1 MWSVESARVLMRVG
15 SVGGEMA
22 TLSFWG
28 GVGTVTGSKYLVE
41 SGRSRVLVGCGLFQG
56 LRELRERNWE
66 KPPFD
71 AKSLDAVVITHAHV
85 DHTGYLPRVVALG
98 FNGPVFCSRGTAE
111 LLKLLLPDSARL
123 QEEEAEYRNRHNL
136 TRHERALPL
145 YTEEDARAA
154 LKLIRVCPNTGEP
167 TEVAEGV
174 RASFRVAGHILGS
187 SLVLLE
193 LDDAG
198 SDSDSA
204 GHDSDGVGRNLEGVG
219 QELKGAGGDLDDARG
234 RVRRVLFSGDLG
246 HYHQP
251 IIRDPVEPPAC
262 DYLLVESTY
271 GDRLHD
277 AEDPKDALARVINSA
292 VERGGPLLIPAFA
305 VGRTQEIV
313 YYIRELEDE
322 GRVPVL
328 PVRVDS
334 PMAAAAT
341 QIYQRNKDEQ
351 DEDYASLLAEHRHPL
366 RTRSM
371 LTASTREESKRLND
385 ERGARIIISASG
397 MMTGGRVLH
406 HARRVLP
413 DERATILFVGF
424 QAAGTTG
431 RRVLEGEREVRI
443 MKEAVTVR
451 CHVERIGGLS
461 AHADWK
467 EVLHWLEP
475 LKDAPPRRTFT
486 THGEPEAARAMAA
499 HIRERFGWRVDVPA
513 YGERVELE

>member
-1 MWSVESARVLMRVG
+1 
-15 SVGGEMA
+15 MA
-22 TLSFWG
+22 TLTFWG

-41 SGRSRVLVGCGLFQG
+41 SGGARVLVDCGLFQG

-66 KPPFD
+66 EPPFD
-71 AKSLDAVVITHAHV
+71 AKSLDAIVITHAHV

-98 FNGPVFCSRGTAE
+98 FKGPVYCSKGTAE

-123 QEEEAEYRNRHNL
+123 QEEEADYRNRHGL
-136 TRHERALPL
+136 SRHEPALPL

-154 LKLIRVCPNTGEP
+154 LKLIQVRPNTGEP
-167 TEVAEGV
+167 LEVAAGV
-174 RASFRVAGHILGS
+174 KASFRVAGHILGS

-193 LDDAG
+193 L
-198 SDSDSA
+198 
-204 GHDSDGVGRNLEGVG
+204 E
-219 QELKGAGGDLDDARG
+219 GAGADALG
-234 RVRRVLFSGDLG
+234 RRVLFSGDLG

-271 GDRLHD
+271 GDRLHSS
-277 AEDPKDALARVINSA
+277 EDPKDALARVINEA
-292 VERGGPLLIPAFA
+292 VARGGPLLIPAFA
-305 VGRTQEIV
+305 VGRTQELL

-322 GRVPVL
+322 RRIPVL

-341 QIYQRNKDEQ
+341 QIYQRNRDEQ
-351 DEDYASLLAEHRHPL
+351 DEEYTSLLARHVHPL
-366 RTRSM
+366 RTHSM
-371 LTASTREESKRLND
+371 LTASTREESKRLN
-385 ERGARIIISASG
+385 EEEGTRVIISASG

-406 HARRVLP
+406 HARRILP
-413 DERATILFVGF
+413 DASATVLFVGF

-431 RRVLEGEREVRI
+431 RRILEGEREVRI
-443 MKEAVTVR
+443 MKENVPVR
-451 CHVERIGGLS
+451 CHVESIGGLS

-475 LKDAPPRRTFT
+475 LKPAPRRTFL
-486 THGEPEAARAMAA
+486 THGEPESAREMAA
-499 HIRERFGWRVDVPA
+499 HIRERFGWAVEVPQ